1 MKNTIKFGTSMNLET
16 FRKLEKAS
24 KDLKYKKAQ
33 IIEMGLEY
41 LFRLWNVK

>member
-24 KDLKYKKAQ
+24 KDKKYKKAQ
-33 IIEMGLEY
+33 IIEIALEK
-41 LFRLWNVK
+41 LFKEWKI